1 MYRPVVNNPMPRI
14 QTKSAGFQT
23 PFFFGGA
30 QTPINLN
37 LPSTIYSGSGIHLK
51 GHNMP
56 ENKKISLD
64 KGIHKI
70 KPFKIPFF

>member
-14 QTKSAGFQT
+14 QTKSGGFQT

-37 LPSTIYSGSGIHLK
+37 LPQTIYSGSGVYLREPI
-51 GHNMP
+51 MP
-56 ENKKISLD
+56 DNKKILVN
-64 KGIHKI
+64 KGNYKI
-70 KPFKIPFF
+70 KPFKMPFF